1 MTEGNCMTKH
11 MPDIACQPNQGAQ
24 GKLNWVG
31 MSGIELPIFIP
42 NQGFEDLKLSS
53 QVQAYVSLD
62 DAESKGIHMSRLFL
76 ILDEMGSKSPL
87 TPKRIE
93 ILLQAFL
100 DSHQDLSNN
109 AFVEFQFDYYERR
122 RSLKSDNSGWK
133 HYPTILRGEMCSGQ
147 FECEIAITI
156 PYSSTCPCSAALSRQ
171 LIQEAFELNFSGEKV
186 DFQEV
191 LHWLGTPEGICATP
205 HSQRSYAQVKLKVAN
220 VDSLDLSDIINQIE
234 DAVKTPVQA
243 TVKREDEQEFA
254 RLNAENLMFCEDA
267 ARRMQNKLEANPEFL
282 DYWVRMNHLESLHPH
297 DAVAIVTKGVKNGY
311 IDDPNLMD
319 RL

>member
-1 MTEGNCMTKH
+1 MTKH

-31 MSGIELPIFIP
+31 MSGIELPIIISTKEP
-42 NQGFEDLKLSS
+42 ENLKLSS
-53 QVQAYVSLD
+53 LVQAYVSLD

-76 ILDEMGSKSPL
+76 ILDEMGSAEPL
-87 TPKRIE
+87 SPKRIE
-93 ILLQAFL
+93 DILKAFI

-109 AFVEFQFDYYERR
+109 AFVEFQLDYYERR
-122 RSLKSDNSGWK
+122 QSLKSDNSGWK
-133 HYPTILRGEMCSGQ
+133 HYPTILRGEMRSGK
-147 FECEIAITI
+147 FECEIAITV

-171 LIQEAFELNFSGEKV
+171 LIQEAFEENFNDKQL
-186 DFQEV
+186 DYQTIIN
-191 LHWLGTPEGICATP
+191 WLGSPEGICATP
-205 HSQRSYAQVKLKVAN
+205 HSQRSYAQVKLKVAT
-220 VDSLDLSDIINQIE
+220 VDTLDLSDIINQIE
-234 DAVKTPVQA
+234 DAVQTPVQA

-254 RLNAENLMFCEDA
+254 RLNAANLMFCEDA
-267 ARRMQNKLEANPEFL
+267 SRRMQNKLESNPNFL

-297 DAVAIVTKGVKNGY
+297 DAVAIVTKGIKNGY